1 MKFNTSQG
9 GHLKFKEQN
18 ASKDNL
24 QLIFGCGALSSQALD
39 AKLSFPNWSEIS
51 TYAPVTY
58 TPFDPIC
65 HGESD
70 IIENRD
76 RCSWQTQSHDYDD
89 LIKHFNKPCILGG
102 ISMTTGAIL
111 HYLTNIYP
119 ISDLQNLIKGA
130 ILVIPPTCYDTR
142 ALMTEQY
149 KKLANIAKS
158 GMPEIVNIIKQAP
171 RTEFSTKY
179 NPGAAE
185 QYFNHLASIPKEA
198 YISIMLGASVSDF
211 PSRELI
217 EKISIPVLILGR
229 TLDNSHPVKS
239 FELLAQAIPNS
250 QLSIAQNREDVLA
263 WPRVAGEWIKQ
274 STRRTPI

>member
-1 MKFNTSQG
+1 MIRK
-9 GHLKFKEQN
+9 
-18 ASKDNL
+18 
-24 QLIFGCGALSSQALD
+24 
-39 AKLSFPNWSEIS
+39 S
-51 TYAPVTY
+51 TYAEVTH

-70 IIENRD
+70 IVDSRD
-76 RCSWQTQSHDYDD
+76 RCSWQFQGFDYDD
-89 LIKHFNKPCILGG
+89 LVKTFNKPCILGG

-142 ALMTEQY
+142 ATQTEQY

-171 RTEFSTKY
+171 RTEFSSKY

-185 QYFNHLASIPKEA
+185 QYFDHLAALPQEA
-198 YISIMLGASVSDF
+198 YISVMRGASVSDF
-211 PSRELI
+211 PELELI
-217 EKISIPVLILGR
+217 NKISIPVLILAR

-239 FELLAQAIPNS
+239 AELLAQAIPDS
-250 QLSIAQNREDVLA
+250 HLLIAQNREDVLA
-263 WPRVAGEWIKQ
+263 WPRVAGEWIEQ
-274 STRRTPI
+274 I